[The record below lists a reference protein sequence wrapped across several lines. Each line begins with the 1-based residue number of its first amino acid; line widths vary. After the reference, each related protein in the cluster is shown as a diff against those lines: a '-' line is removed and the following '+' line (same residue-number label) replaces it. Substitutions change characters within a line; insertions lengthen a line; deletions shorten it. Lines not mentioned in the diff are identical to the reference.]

1 MLNLKDIVG
10 INVEASAR
18 CNARCPFCS
27 RNKKVRTYTNHLLTL
42 GDFKKL
48 PLELFNSIE
57 WLSFSG
63 NFGDPCTNPELPE
76 IAAYLKEKCPS
87 LMLMGSTNGSMQDS
101 NWWRSLG
108 QYYSNGN
115 MYFSLD
121 GLADSHARHRK
132 GTNFSQIIQN
142 IRAFTDGGGVAYW
155 QFILFEHNESQ
166 IQAAEDMAREIGC
179 TRFFVISSRAY
190 NSDCQRPKNTA
201 FSLKDEIFTSYQQKA
216 IGPNEH
222 ARCKPVQNR
231 SIYFAAD
238 GTVHP
243 CCLAHCNYITE
254 HEPSFQFII
263 DLIEKYNDQIN
274 FRTKPLD
281 EILQGPYFKEVL
293 KLSLNNSYCK
303 IKCSK
308 YRKQARAELIL
319 VDKYFK

>member
-76 IAAYLKEKCPS
+76 IAAYLTEKCPS

-121 GLADSHARHRK
+121 GLADSHSRHRK

-293 KLSLNNSYCK
+293 KLSFNNSYCK